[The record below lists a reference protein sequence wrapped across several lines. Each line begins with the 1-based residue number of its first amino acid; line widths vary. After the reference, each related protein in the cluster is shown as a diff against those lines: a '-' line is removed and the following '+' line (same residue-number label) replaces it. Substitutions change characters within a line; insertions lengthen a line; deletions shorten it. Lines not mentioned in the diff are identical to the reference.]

1 LQNYFAM
8 RFLYIDNVLILL
20 YNDEKENFLTK
31 DFVFMNSYRLGTSF
45 LGIPLKNPLI
55 AASGVF
61 GYGREYTDLY
71 PPSKLG
77 GISVKGTT
85 ILPREGNPPPRIA
98 ETPSGML
105 NAIGLQNPGV
115 EAFVK
120 NELPFLREQDFCV
133 IANVAGSCIE
143 DYAAVTEAVSV
154 PGVDIIEVNI
164 SCPNVRLGGIAFGTD
179 PKLVFEVTKTVK
191 SVTDKPVMIKLSPN
205 VTSITDTAKA
215 AEDGGADALSLINT
229 LIGMR
234 IDLKTRRPVI
244 KNNTGGLSG
253 PAIFPVAVKMVSE
266 VYRNVKIPLCGMG
279 GIASGKDLIEMMIAG
294 AACVQVGAA
303 ICADPLAPLNIIKEA
318 EQWLYDNNIENIS
331 EIVGTAKLW

>member
-1 LQNYFAM
+1 MGQPFGDPRKEYLM
-8 RFLYIDNVLILL
+8 SKLL
-20 YNDEKENFLTK
+20 ETE
-31 DFVFMNSYRLGTSF
+31 F
-45 LGIPLKNPLI
+45 LGKKLKNPLI

-71 PPSKLG
+71 PPALLG

-85 ILPREGNPPPRIA
+85 IKPREGNPPPRIA

-105 NAIGLQNPGV
+105 NAIGLQNPGA

-120 NELPFLREQDFCV
+120 NELPFLIKQDFCV
-133 IANVAGSCIE
+133 IANVAGECLD
-143 DYAAVTEAVSV
+143 DYAAVARAVDV

-164 SCPNVRLGGIAFGTD
+164 SCPNVKNGGIAFGTD
-179 PKLVFEVTKTVK
+179 PALVREVTETVK
-191 SVTDKPVMIKLSPN
+191 NAATRPVMIKLSPN
-205 VTSITDTAKA
+205 VTRITDTAKA
-215 AEDGGADALSLINT
+215 AEDGGADAVSLINT

-234 IDLKTRRPVI
+234 IDLKTRRPII

-266 VYRNVKIPLCGMG
+266 VARAVKIPVCGMG
-279 GIASGKDLIEMMIAG
+279 GVNSGADIIEMMMAG

-303 ICADPLAPLNIIKEA
+303 ICADPLSPLRMLREA
-318 EQWLYDNNIENIS
+318 EQWLTANGIGNIG
-331 EIVGTAKLW
+331 EIVGTLELW

>member
-1 LQNYFAM
+1 M
-8 RFLYIDNVLILL
+8 KSD
-20 YNDEKENFLTK
+20 
-31 DFVFMNSYRLGTSF
+31 RLNTSF

-61 GYGREYTDLY
+61 GYGKEYQALY
-71 PPSKLG
+71 PPSVLG

-85 ILPREGNPPPRIA
+85 MHPREGNPPPRIA

-105 NAIGLQNPGV
+105 NAIGLHNPGA

-120 NELPFLREQDFCV
+120 NELPFLREQDLCV
-133 IANVAGSCIE
+133 IANIAGACIK
-143 DYAAVTEAVSV
+143 DYAAVAEAVSV

-164 SCPNVRLGGIAFGTD
+164 SCPNVQAGGIAFGTD

-205 VTSITDTAKA
+205 VTCIAETAKA
-215 AEDGGADALSLINT
+215 AENGGADALSLINT
-229 LIGMR
+229 LMGMR

-266 VYRNVKIPLCGMG
+266 VYRAVKIPICGMG

-303 ICADPLAPLNIIKEA
+303 ICADPFAPIRIIKEA
-318 EQWLYDNNIENIS
+318 DDWLIENNIENIG
-331 EIVGTAKLW
+331 EIAGTLQLW

>member
-1 LQNYFAM
+1 MSALLQT
-8 RFLYIDNVLILL
+8 
-20 YNDEKENFLTK
+20 E
-31 DFVFMNSYRLGTSF
+31 F
-45 LGIPLKNPLI
+45 LGKKLKNPLI

-71 PPSKLG
+71 PPSLLG

-85 ILPREGNPPPRIA
+85 IKPREGNPPPRIA

-105 NAIGLQNPGV
+105 NAIGLQNPGA

-120 NELPFLREQDFCV
+120 NELPFLIKQDFCV
-133 IANVAGSCIE
+133 IANIAGECLD
-143 DYAAVTEAVSV
+143 DYAAVARAVDV

-164 SCPNVRLGGIAFGTD
+164 SCPNVRSGGIAFGTD
-179 PKLVFEVTKTVK
+179 PVLVRQVTETVK
-191 SVTDKPVMIKLSPN
+191 NAASKPVMIKLSPN
-205 VTSITDTAKA
+205 VTRITDTAKA

-234 IDLKTRRPVI
+234 IDLKTRRPII

-266 VYRNVKIPLCGMG
+266 VARAVKIPVCGMG
-279 GIASGKDLIEMMIAG
+279 GISSGADIIEMMMAG

-303 ICADPLAPLNIIKEA
+303 ICADPLAPLRILAEA
-318 EQWLYDNNIENIS
+318 EQWLTANGVKNIG
-331 EIVGTAKLW
+331 EIVGTLELW